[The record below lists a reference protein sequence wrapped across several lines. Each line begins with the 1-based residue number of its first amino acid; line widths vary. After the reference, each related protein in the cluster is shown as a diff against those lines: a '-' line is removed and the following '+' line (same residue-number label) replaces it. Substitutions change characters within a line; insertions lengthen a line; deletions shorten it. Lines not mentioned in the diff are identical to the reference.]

1 MRSKQHIHTDAKAFV
16 LLEVILALALFSM
29 ISVGITGALKQ
40 IGESA
45 FLSGEELRVQ
55 RKLESWLTR
64 YSKADFNDQ
73 EFRDAL
79 PIEEIAG
86 EVFGEVPETDEMGV
100 DYYAIVEELE
110 EMYTVRDTEDQQAE
124 IKLNNMYRIRIE
136 AIWGERDSPQ
146 QRVAETIRYASL
158 YQNRQV
164 S

>member
-79 PIEEIAG
+79 PIEEVAG
-86 EVFGEVPETDEMGV
+86 EIFGEVPEADEMGV

-136 AIWGERDSPQ
+136 AIWGERDNPQ

-158 YQNRQV
+158 YQNR
-164 S
+164 

>member
-1 MRSKQHIHTDAKAFV
+1 MRSKQHIHTDVKAFV

-158 YQNRQV
+158 YQNR
-164 S
+164 

>member
-1 MRSKQHIHTDAKAFV
+1 MKLNHDSHTDAKAFI

-79 PIEEIAG
+79 PIEEVAG
-86 EVFGEVPETDEMGV
+86 EIFGEVPEADEMGV
-100 DYYAIVEELE
+100 DYYAIVEEVE

-136 AIWGERDSPQ
+136 AIWGERDNPQ

-158 YQNRQV
+158 YQNR
-164 S
+164 

>member
-1 MRSKQHIHTDAKAFV
+1 MKSNHHSSTNAKAFV

-79 PIEEIAG
+79 PIEEVAG
-86 EVFGEVPETDEMGV
+86 EIFGEVPEADEMGV

-136 AIWGERDSPQ
+136 AIWGERDNPQ

-158 YQNRQV
+158 YQNR
-164 S
+164 

>member
-1 MRSKQHIHTDAKAFV
+1 MKSNHHSYTDAKAFI

-79 PIEEIAG
+79 PIEEVAG
-86 EVFGEVPETDEMGV
+86 EIFGEVPEADEMGV

-110 EMYTVRDTEDQQAE
+110 EMYTVRDSEDQQAE

-136 AIWGERDSPQ
+136 AIWGERDNPQ

-158 YQNRQV
+158 YQNR
-164 S
+164 

>member
-1 MRSKQHIHTDAKAFV
+1 MRSKQHIHTEAKAFV

-158 YQNRQV
+158 YQNR
-164 S
+164 

>member
-1 MRSKQHIHTDAKAFV
+1 MKSNHHSYTDAKAFI

-45 FLSGEELRVQ
+45 FLSGEEIRVQ

-79 PIEEIAG
+79 PIEEVAG
-86 EVFGEVPETDEMGV
+86 EIFGEVPEADEMGV

-110 EMYTVRDTEDQQAE
+110 EMYTVRDSEDQQAE

-136 AIWGERDSPQ
+136 AIWGERDNPQ

-158 YQNRQV
+158 YQNR
-164 S
+164 